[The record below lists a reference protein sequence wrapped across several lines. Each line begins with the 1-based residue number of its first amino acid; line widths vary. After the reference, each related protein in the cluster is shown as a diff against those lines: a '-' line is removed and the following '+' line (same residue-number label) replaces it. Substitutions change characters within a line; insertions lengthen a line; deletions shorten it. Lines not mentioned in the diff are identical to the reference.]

1 MNTLFRTITNSALPE
16 DNAFAS
22 PSSSV
27 VRKTSIIQ
35 INDLEISMLIGVLD
49 TEKEEK
55 QRVIVNIDAEVI
67 PDEQWQKDDIDGV
80 VSYVDIIERIQLI
93 ADSGHI
99 NLVETFV
106 EKIIEACF
114 SFAEIQSVNVSVQ
127 KPDIL
132 NNVASVGAE
141 IYAERA

>member
-35 INDLEISMLIGVLD
+35 INDLEIDMFIGVMD
-49 TEKEEK
+49 SEKEEK
-55 QRVIVNIDAEVI
+55 QRVIVNIDAEVD
-67 PDEQWQKDDIDGV
+67 PNPQWQQDAINNV

-99 NLVETFV
+99 NLVETFA

-114 SFAEIQSVNVSVQ
+114 SFAEIQSVTVSIQ
-127 KPDIL
+127 KPDIIG
-132 NNVASVGAE
+132 NVASVGTE
-141 IYAERA
+141 IYAERS